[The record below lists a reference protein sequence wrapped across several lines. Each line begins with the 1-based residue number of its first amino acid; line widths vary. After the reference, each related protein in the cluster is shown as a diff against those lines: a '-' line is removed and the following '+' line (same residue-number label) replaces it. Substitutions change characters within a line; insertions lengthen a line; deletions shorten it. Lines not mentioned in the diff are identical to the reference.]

1 MTQQSLKNQAQD
13 IMVAVDRDLQ
23 QLDASKSP
31 TALAEVDSRANALVN
46 MLFNVVSD
54 VDLEA
59 AAERVRRLKE
69 KNPQASPQELAQIL
83 IREKSQK
90 TATVGA
96 VTSGAALIPGL
107 GTVAALTLGVAAD
120 IGATF
125 KLQAELVLEM
135 AALYDYPLSEEEK
148 QKLVM
153 VITGIS
159 AGTTVLT
166 RKAGQAIAVKAGEQL
181 AGRAIGKSLLKAIPI
196 VGVLASAGTNVL
208 STYIIGQ
215 RADAYFR
222 LGPDAVG
229 SWSDSLRA
237 ITGMD
242 ERRIGGWL
250 AGAGKATG
258 STLAVGAGKV
268 AGATGVGVQKTG
280 RTAKAGL
287 SRYLAWLVAF
297 WTAVFQLIAGI
308 LRLLWAVIAFIPRQ
322 LGKLFGRKRSV
333 DEKQD

>member
-1 MTQQSLKNQAQD
+1 MTEKSLKNQAQE

-23 QLDASKSP
+23 QIDASKSS
-31 TALAEVDSRANALVN
+31 TTLAEVDTRANALVN

-59 AAERVRRLKE
+59 AAERVRQFKE
-69 KNPQASPQELAQIL
+69 KYPQASPQELAQIL
-83 IREKSQK
+83 IREKSRK

-96 VTSGAALIPGL
+96 VTSGVALIPGL
-107 GTVAALTLGVAAD
+107 GTAAALTLGVAAD

-125 KLQAELVLEM
+125 KLQAELVLEI
-135 AALYDYPLSEEEK
+135 ASVYDYPLTEEEK
-148 QKLVM
+148 QRLVM

-159 AGTTVLT
+159 AGATVLT
-166 RKAGQAIAVKAGEQL
+166 RKTGQAIAVKAGEHL
-181 AGRAIGKSLLKAIPI
+181 AGRAVGKSLLKAIPI

-208 STYIIGQ
+208 STYIIGH

-250 AGAGKATG
+250 AGTGKTTG
-258 STLAVGAGKV
+258 STLALGAGKV
-268 AGATGVGVQKTG
+268 AGASAAGAQKAG

-287 SRYLAWLVAF
+287 NRYLAWVVAF

-308 LRLLWAVIAFIPRQ
+308 FGLLWAVVAFIPRRV
-322 LGKLFGRKRSV
+322 GRLFRRPNH
-333 DEKQD
+333 E